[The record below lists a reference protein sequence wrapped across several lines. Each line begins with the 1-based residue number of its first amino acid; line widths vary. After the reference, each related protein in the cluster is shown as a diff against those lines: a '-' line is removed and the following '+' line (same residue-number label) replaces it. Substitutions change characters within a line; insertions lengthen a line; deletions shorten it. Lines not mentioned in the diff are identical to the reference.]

1 MIDEVK
7 AKVENLFGFELIPVF
22 DTRNEEGCEDEE
34 LGHYVTFE
42 AGRVIP
48 LDESI
53 SEQPVINIYEGGE
66 IQFFHDASPHPVQAN
81 TPQEAQ
87 EMSMFLCPSPVQFEQ
102 LQGNDFDL
110 FADSLIE
117 QYGGYD
123 DE

>member
-22 DTRNEEGCEDEE
+22 DTRTEEGCEDEV

-42 AGRVIP
+42 AGTLIP

-53 SEQPVINIYEGGE
+53 EQPVINIYEGGE
-66 IQFFHDASPHPVQAN
+66 VQFFHDATPHPVQAN
-81 TPQEAQ
+81 TPQEAR
-87 EMSMFLCPSPVQFEQ
+87 EMSMTLCPCPVQFEQ

-110 FADSLIE
+110 FAVSLIE
-117 QYGGYD
+117 DFQGYG